1 MKKIGMILVCIM
13 FGFGIFF
20 GWQIANEAYF
30 AVPVGLAKKIEIPLG
45 ADGKKIADILEAE
58 GIIQRAFHYR
68 MYARFDP
75 TVSRAKAGV
84 YALRPGTNYH
94 EIARTLALGPKRDE
108 SEITMI
114 EGETLDQFID
124 QLETDHGIA
133 TTTTAKRIG
142 RSVNR
147 GTFDT
152 EYRTT
157 YTFLNNLPNNRS
169 LEGYLFPNTYRV
181 WTDQLPNG
189 LITKQLEEFEKRFAA
204 AKPGP
209 QSAPLKNLD
218 EVIILASIVQ
228 DEVRSEADMKAV
240 AGIFLNR
247 LRDGMALQS
256 DATINYL
263 TGSGRARSTAKDLT
277 IDSPWNTYK
286 YRGLPPSPIGNPG
299 EAAIKAVLDPE
310 PNEYRYFLTDEAG
323 KVYYGRTLDE
333 HIENRQKAGYSN

>member
-1 MKKIGMILVCIM
+1 M
-13 FGFGIFF
+13 GFG
-20 GWQIANEAYF
+20 WRIANEAYF
-30 AVPVGLAKKIEIPLG
+30 AVPVGVAKNVEIPLG
-45 ADGKKIADILEAE
+45 KDGKNIAEILEAQ
-58 GIIQRAFHYR
+58 GIIEDAYR
-68 MYARFDP
+68 YRLYGRIDAA
-75 TVSRAKAGV
+75 VSRAKAGT
-84 YALRPGTNYH
+84 YALRPGTNFH
-94 EIARTLALGPKRDE
+94 EIARMLALGPERDE
-108 SEITMI
+108 SQVTII
-114 EGETLDQFID
+114 EGETVD
-124 QLETDHGIA
+124 QLIEQIEIDHGIA
-133 TTTTAKRIG
+133 PTTTAAQIG

-147 GTFDT
+147 GAFDV
-152 EYRTT
+152 EYRKT
-157 YTFLNNLPNNRS
+157 YTFLDNLPNNRS

-189 LITKQLEEFEKRFAA
+189 LITKQLEEFDKRFAA
-204 AKPGP
+204 AKPGQ

-228 DEVRSEADMKAV
+228 DEVRSEADMKRV

-256 DATINYL
+256 DATVNYI
-263 TGSGRARSTAKDLT
+263 TGSGRARSTTKDLS

-299 EAAIKAVLDPE
+299 EAAIMAALDPE
-310 PNEYRYFLTDEAG
+310 PSEYRYFLTDEAG